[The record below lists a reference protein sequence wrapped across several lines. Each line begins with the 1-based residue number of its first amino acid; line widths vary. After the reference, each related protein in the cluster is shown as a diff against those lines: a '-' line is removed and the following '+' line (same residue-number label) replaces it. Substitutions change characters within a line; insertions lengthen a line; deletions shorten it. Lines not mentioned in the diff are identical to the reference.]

1 MCDRLGSF
9 KGFALVPSEE
19 SQLTPWPIV
28 GTALILNVFI
38 LYPTHKRK
46 NFGLISALWAL
57 VGGILS
63 LWHVIVAV
71 QSPMIIAFKMPFGL
85 PLGVGSNIIRLTLDD
100 GTSNY
105 LKRWKTL
112 YDVVRGKRPE
122 FTDTKEELNEKDLE
136 EEAEKGGK
144 EQESKQ
150 KREEEQAIG
159 GLLSVIKIP
168 FSLVSKVCDR
178 IGKRLERY
186 HRIEEISRFSV
197 LVINFISMTVGLVR
211 VWLWWYPFDAM
222 SDFMCLAN
230 FTEKVHTSYD
240 YLTCGTTVTDWSS
253 ATYSNC
259 ILFEPAVGWFLIIVY
274 SVIYTGLLLG
284 ILFMR
289 GHAIWADGIVG
300 SATLI
305 VLSGLQSA
313 YSTQGLCVQFVATLM
328 GLPPSLI
335 EILGQQVLSHGSLIN
350 LWWHRFSYTNWLI
363 QLFTIHG

>member
-112 YDVVRGKRPE
+112 YDVVRGKSPE
-122 FTDTKEELNEKDLE
+122 FTDTKEELNEKDLK
-136 EEAEKGGK
+136 EEAEKGK
-144 EQESKQ
+144 RTRKQ
-150 KREEEQAIG
+150 AKTGRGA
-159 GLLSVIKIP
+159 S
-168 FSLVSKVCDR
+168 DR
-178 IGKRLERY
+178 RTI
-186 HRIEEISRFSV
+186 IEISRFSV
-197 LVINFISMTVGLVR
+197 LVINFILITVGLVR

-305 VLSGLQSA
+305 VLSELQSA

-335 EILGQQVLSHGSLIN
+335 EILGQQVLSHRSLIN